1 MCNVQNFK
9 QFKSL
14 DLQKVCPYLNSMS
27 AAADPVQLVADE
39 PLTDGAHPLCDG
51 PPAAHLQLLRR
62 RVELR
67 AHRVSDQ
74 CLLHDLPGC
83 VCKLLSTSANC
94 KYFYK
99 KYNIFLPVSGIQSIV
114 TLSVLA
120 LQRYMMVTRL
130 VDSQ

>member
-51 PPAAHLQLLRR
+51 PPAAHLQLIRR
-62 RVELR
+62 RVELW
-67 AHRVSDQ
+67 AHRVSDLR
-74 CLLHDLPGC
+74 LLHDLPGC
-83 VCKLLSTSANC
+83 VCQLLSTIVPTV
-94 KYFYK
+94 
-99 KYNIFLPVSGIQSIV
+99 NIFIRLPVSGIQSIV

>member
-39 PLTDGAHPLCDG
+39 PLTDGAHPLGDG

-83 VCKLLSTSANC
+83 VCQLLSTTVPTV
-94 KYFYK
+94 
-99 KYNIFLPVSGIQSIV
+99 NIFIRLPVSGIQSIV

-130 VDSQ
+130 VDGQ